1 MGVASN
7 CLHRSLKDGNE
18 NEEESK
24 RYSHGGVLA
33 NLFRISNVILC
44 YSSYNVILSL
54 SSTKG
59 KDLVI
64 GFVARTLKLSHP

>member
-1 MGVASN
+1 MGVTSN

-18 NEEESK
+18 NDEESK

-44 YSSYNVILSL
+44 YSICKVWTQQRGNIW
-54 SSTKG
+54 
-59 KDLVI
+59 
-64 GFVARTLKLSHP
+64 

>member
-1 MGVASN
+1 MKMK
-7 CLHRSLKDGNE
+7 RKLKNSQIWGFIVE
-18 NEEESK
+18 
-24 RYSHGGVLA
+24 VLA

-44 YSSYNVILSL
+44 YSSCNVILSL

-64 GFVARTLKLSHP
+64 GFSTNT